1 MKHILFCLLTLL
13 SGLQLSGQKV
23 VKDSITIRN
32 DSVFTLKYQAI
43 YEYVPDTFGL
53 NERYLQIESI
63 IAAFRAEQDEI
74 KTKIDFFEENKPLG
88 FIESPAK
95 ATLPV
100 QPEKPKKQPARKPK
114 KKKQ

>member
-1 MKHILFCLLTLL
+1 MKKILFLLLFPL
-13 SGLQLSGQKV
+13 SAFGQKV
-23 VKDSITIRN
+23 VKDSIVTRN

-43 YEYVPDTFGL
+43 YEHVPDTFGL

-63 IAAFRAEQDEI
+63 ISAFRTEQEMI
-74 KTKIDFFEENKPLG
+74 KAKIAFFESNKPLG

-95 ATLPV
+95 VTLPV

-114 KKKQ
+114 NKKQ

>member
-43 YEYVPDTFGL
+43 YDHVPDTFGL
-53 NERYLQIESI
+53 SERYLQIESI
-63 IAAFRAEQDEI
+63 ISAFRTEQEMI
-74 KTKIDFFEENKPLG
+74 KTKIAFFESNKPLG
-88 FIESPAK
+88 FIESPEK
-95 ATLPV
+95 VTLPV
-100 QPEKPKKQPARKPK
+100 QPATKKQPARKPK